1 MAPELHS
8 IAPEIRDYI
17 ARNFLF
23 SDKGFQYS
31 DDQSFLEEG
40 IIDSLGII
48 ELVSFVEKTYGISV
62 ADQGVP
68 EAARHRVEFPIGQ
81 TPSGANQGDL
91 LRKAGG

>member
-8 IAPEIRDYI
+8 ITPEIRDYI

-62 ADQGVP
+62 ADQ
-68 EAARHRVEFPIGQ
+68 ELL
-81 TPSGANQGDL
+81 PSNFDSVNKLSQYILSKLD
-91 LRKAGG
+91 KAS